1 MTVLPCARRD
11 AMTTP
16 ATVDGTHL
24 HSRGDVAGPLHI
36 QAAGLHSGQDG
47 RLPGCHGRGSAM
59 NFLWCVTR
67 IRMPQ
72 PFTAHTKETHDIVPS
87 AGSPPGSRHPR
98 QPRERAMK
106 SRLPRLLGAFPDAMV
121 IVDAQGRIRQA
132 NAVAASLFGFG
143 ERQLNGMLIQDLF
156 PGQPVPSPSGWSRRR
171 NQADC
176 CLDLV
181 GSRGDSRRFRAAV
194 TVMPIDA
201 KDDAAVIT
209 IRDLTEAQE
218 TQFILE
224 RGLEMLSTVISSR

>member
-1 MTVLPCARRD
+1 
-11 AMTTP
+11 
-16 ATVDGTHL
+16 
-24 HSRGDVAGPLHI
+24 
-36 QAAGLHSGQDG
+36 
-47 RLPGCHGRGSAM
+47 
-59 NFLWCVTR
+59 
-67 IRMPQ
+67 
-72 PFTAHTKETHDIVPS
+72 
-87 AGSPPGSRHPR
+87 
-98 QPRERAMK
+98 MK

-201 KDDAAVIT
+201 KDDAA
-209 IRDLTEAQE
+209 A
-218 TQFILE
+218 
-224 RGLEMLSTVISSR
+224 S